1 MINGLFYWTFGHLDI
16 WNERLFM
23 KEVSILG
30 MLIVVAVTD
39 FLLKKHK
46 TLRNDLYA
54 NALSW

>member
-1 MINGLFYWTFGHLDI
+1 
-16 WNERLFM
+16 M